1 MQKMFTT
8 QLAGLFKRIFEKEE
22 FNIEDGARL
31 LAQAPVGEGAIF
43 IKGFKEM
50 EGVLAE
56 AIDGAEPLKSALRLE
71 SVDTLTNADRV
82 LLITRFADD
91 IEAISLGENLIEKN
105 IPFVAIAGE
114 NKSEG
119 RSLADLA
126 DVFIPTYIVK
136 PLLPTED
143 GSRVGFPSLMAA
155 LYIYFSLK
163 FSIED
168 ILEEYE

>member
-22 FNIEDGARL
+22 YNIEDGARV
-31 LAQAPVGEGAIF
+31 LAQALAGEGAIF

-50 EGVLAE
+50 EGVLSE
-56 AIDGAEPLKSALRLE
+56 AIEGVEPLKGATRLE
-71 SVDTLTNADRV
+71 STDSLTHADRV
-82 LLITRFADD
+82 LLITRFANDED
-91 IEAISLGENLIEKN
+91 AISLGEKLVEKN
-105 IPFVAIAGE
+105 ISFVAIAGE

-119 RSLADLA
+119 KSLADLA
-126 DVFIPTYIVK
+126 DVFIQTSLVK

-143 GSRVGFPSLMAA
+143 GNRVGFPSLMAA

>member
-1 MQKMFTT
+1 MFTT
-8 QLAGLFKRIFEKEE
+8 QLAGLFKRIFDKEE
-22 FNIEDGARL
+22 LNIEDGARL
-31 LAQAPVGEGAIF
+31 LAQAPVGEGSIY

-50 EGVLAE
+50 EGVVLE
-56 AIDGAEPLKSALRLE
+56 ALEGAEPLKSAFPFE
-71 SVDTLTNADRV
+71 SAEKLTNADRV
-82 LLITRFADD
+82 LLVTRFADD
-91 IEAISLGENLIEKN
+91 EGALLLSENLVEKN
-105 IPFVAIAGE
+105 IPFVVIAGD
-114 NKSEG
+114 NKPQG
-119 RSLADLA
+119 NSLANLA
-126 DVFIPTYIVK
+126 DVFIQTCLVK